1 MLRVFHA
8 LWGAWMQTM
17 SKDSGTLGRSKELT
31 LTIYKEKKKKKW
43 KTASLDRNIRSRK

>member
-31 LTIYKEKKKKKW
+31 LTIYKEKKKEVEN
-43 KTASLDRNIRSRK
+43 SLTRQEHQK